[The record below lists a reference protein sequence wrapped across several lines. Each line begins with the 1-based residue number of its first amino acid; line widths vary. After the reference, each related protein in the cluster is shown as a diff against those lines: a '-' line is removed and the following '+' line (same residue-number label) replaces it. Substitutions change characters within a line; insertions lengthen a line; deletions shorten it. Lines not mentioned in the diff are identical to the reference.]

1 MRPLVIFF
9 AFLSIA
15 YGLASC
21 TADTATVSEGPL
33 GAPMNETCDVE
44 LVVLGAGQDAA
55 APQIGNHSDSA
66 WQDDPDSELLAT
78 SLALVDHRNGARYLF
93 EATPNIARQLKLL
106 DDSVGQK
113 KPSIDVSAIFITHAH
128 IGHYTGLMFLGREA
142 AGAKNIAVYAMPRL
156 KDFLMTNG
164 PWEQLVTLKNVDL
177 KPLEDAQT
185 AFFDGGLSVTPYQ
198 VPHRDEYS
206 ETVGYVIASKNKSA
220 LFIPDIDNW
229 DEWEAEFG
237 YRIEDMIASV
247 DYAFLDATFYSD
259 NELPGRDMSKI
270 PHPRVV
276 DMMNR
281 FENLSSREKSK
292 INFIHIN
299 HTNPIRFMA
308 SPESKEVVDR
318 GYNVARRGDRH
329 CF

>member
-1 MRPLVIFF
+1 MR
-9 AFLSIA
+9 
-15 YGLASC
+15 AS
-21 TADTATVSEGPL
+21 
-33 GAPMNETCDVE
+33 CDVE

-55 APQIGNHSDSA
+55 APQIGNHSDPA

-106 DDSVGQK
+106 NDSVGQK
-113 KPSIDVSAIFITHAH
+113 KPSIDLSAIFITHAH
-128 IGHYTGLMFLGREA
+128 IGHYAGLMFLGREA
-142 AGAKNIAVYAMPRL
+142 AGTKNIAVYAMPRL

-164 PWEQLVTLKNVDL
+164 PWEQLVTLKNIDL
-177 KPLEDAQT
+177 KALEDAQA

-237 YRIEDMIASV
+237 HRIEDMIASV

-270 PHPRVV
+270 PHPRVA

-281 FENLSSREKSK
+281 FESLSPLEKSK

-318 GYNVARRGDRH
+318 GYNVARRGDSH
-329 CF
+329 CL